1 MLFQKHTGRVVVL
14 NRFDYVNDVEYYT
27 AILRTKGVQIK
38 ATSEPDTRVLA
49 ALKNKMAA
57 SNTKTNTNTNT
68 KTKTNTK
75 TNSHFRNK

>member
-27 AILRTKGVQIK
+27 SILRTKGVQIK

-57 SNTKTNTNTNT
+57 SNTN
-68 KTKTNTK
+68 TKTNTK
-75 TNSHFRNK
+75 TNSHLRNK

>member
-57 SNTKTNTNTNT
+57 SNTKT
-68 KTKTNTK
+68 K

>member
-38 ATSEPDTRVLA
+38 ATSDPDTRVLA

-57 SNTKTNTNTNT
+57 SNTN
-68 KTKTNTK
+68 TKTNTK

>member
-57 SNTKTNTNTNT
+57 SNTNTNTNT
-68 KTKTNTK
+68 KT
-75 TNSHFRNK
+75 NSHLRNK

>member
-57 SNTKTNTNTNT
+57 SNTNTNT
-68 KTKTNTK
+68 KTK

>member
-14 NRFDYVNDVEYYT
+14 NRFDYMNDVEYYT

-57 SNTKTNTNTNT
+57 SNTN
-68 KTKTNTK
+68 TKTNTK

>member
-27 AILRTKGVQIK
+27 AILRTKCVQIK

-57 SNTKTNTNTNT
+57 SNTN
-68 KTKTNTK
+68 TKTNTK
-75 TNSHFRNK
+75 TNTNSHFRNK

>member
-49 ALKNKMAA
+49 ALKNKMTA
-57 SNTKTNTNTNT
+57 SN
-68 KTKTNTK
+68 TNTK

>member
-57 SNTKTNTNTNT
+57 SNTN
-68 KTKTNTK
+68 TKTNTK

>member
-27 AILRTKGVQIK
+27 SILRTKGVQIK

-57 SNTKTNTNTNT
+57 SNTN
-68 KTKTNTK
+68 TKTNTK

>member
-57 SNTKTNTNTNT
+57 SNT
-68 KTKTNTK
+68 NTK

>member
-57 SNTKTNTNTNT
+57 SNTN
-68 KTKTNTK
+68 TKTNTK
-75 TNSHFRNK
+75 TNSHLRNK

>member
-57 SNTKTNTNTNT
+57 SNTNTNTKT

-75 TNSHFRNK
+75 TNSHLRNK

>member
-57 SNTKTNTNTNT
+57 SNTN
-68 KTKTNTK
+68 TKTNTK
-75 TNSHFRNK
+75 TNTNSHFRNK

>member
-57 SNTKTNTNTNT
+57 SNTNTNT
-68 KTKTNTK
+68 KTKTKTNTK
-75 TNSHFRNK
+75 SNSHLRNK